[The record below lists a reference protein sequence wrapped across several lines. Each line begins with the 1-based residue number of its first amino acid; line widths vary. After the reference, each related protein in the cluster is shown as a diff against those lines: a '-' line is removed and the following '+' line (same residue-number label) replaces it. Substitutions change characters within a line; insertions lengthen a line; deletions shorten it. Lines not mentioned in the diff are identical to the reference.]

1 MGTIKEKLALLAKT
15 KQAIKA
21 AIEAQG
27 QAVGNIPF
35 SGYAEK
41 IEGIRGIKLPDGVNL
56 GNSSVRE
63 FPMKINTAGRRLFGR
78 MFIECKILETVPEL
92 DTSEGTDFTSMFGLC
107 FSLLRIPVF
116 DTSKG
121 IYFDSMFENCR
132 VLAEVPAL
140 NVSNGIYFVNMF
152 VNCYAL
158 TEIPALDTS
167 KGHTLSYMFYRCQK
181 LTKITSVDLASANQ
195 VANLFKDCPCL
206 TYALILNMGKN
217 PDLTS
222 LSVGYNTAW
231 GTGGEINRKSLVDSL
246 ITCSFNRAAAGYS
259 PCVIY
264 LPAPITELL
273 TEEEIAALTE
283 KGFTLTQ

>member
-56 GNSSVRE
+56 GYSSVRE
-63 FPMKINTAGRRLFGR
+63 FPMRINTSGRESFNG
-78 MFIECKILETVPEL
+78 MFTDCKYLETAPEM
-92 DTSEGTDFTSMFGLC
+92 DTSEGTDFTSMFKIC

-121 IYFDSMFENCR
+121 IYFESMFENCR
-132 VLAEVPAL
+132 ALAEVPAL
-140 NVSNGIYFVNMF
+140 NVSNGIYFGSMF
-152 VNCYAL
+152 TSCYAL
-158 TEIPALDTS
+158 TEVPALDTS
-167 KGHTLSYMFYRCQK
+167 KGRSLSYMFYYCLK

-217 PDLTS
+217 PDLT
-222 LSVGYNTAW
+222 LLAMGYNTAW
-231 GTGGEINRKSLVDSL
+231 GTGGEKNRKSLVDSL

-259 PCVIY
+259 PCVIQ
-264 LPAPITELL
+264 LPAQITELL

-283 KGFTLTQ
+283 KGFTVT